1 MKSRLV
7 QRHRLLNSVAE
18 TKEIT
23 IFEIIWQKCEE
34 KTYCQS

>member
-18 TKEIT
+18 KKEIT
-23 IFEIIWQKCEE
+23 IFEII
-34 KTYCQS
+34 

>member
-18 TKEIT
+18 TKEMWRKNILS
-23 IFEIIWQKCEE
+23 ILVEE
-34 KTYCQS
+34 LR